1 MEENQPK
8 TGKFIWTYGSL
19 FGLVGIAFAVI
30 LFSMDLH
37 YEQGWDVRIIGTLLM
52 VGAIVW
58 GTFEFKKAN
67 AGYLKIVD
75 AIKIGV
81 GIGLIGAIFSL
92 VWYALLTNVIEP
104 DFMDKA
110 MEVAKVK
117 AFEENPNITEEQWAQ
132 GVEMQ
137 KKFAWV
143 GYPIAIIINMLL
155 GLIIG
160 LIVGLIMKKQKPA
173 Y

>member
-19 FGLVGIAFAVI
+19 FGLAGIAFAVI

-37 YEQGWDVRIIGTLLM
+37 YEQGWDVRIIGMLLM

-58 GTFEFKKAN
+58 GTVEYKKAN

-92 VWYALLTNVIEP
+92 IWYALLTNVIEP

-117 AFEENPNITEEQWAQ
+117 TFEENPNLTEEQWAQ

-143 GYPIAIIINMLL
+143 MYPIAIIINMLI